1 MEDGGNFEDEA
12 TRRRTGANVLHSDDL
27 DKWDGAERTRW
38 DRIRQDLLEHR
49 SRRARPLL
57 DDKTLTD
64 WNGLMIA
71 ALDQAGFVFHEPSYS
86 TPMEETPR
94 FIREPLYLHGHL
106 LLPST

>member
-27 DKWDGAERTRW
+27 DKWDGAERARW

-57 DDKTLTD
+57 DDKILTA

-71 ALDQAGFVFHEPSYS
+71 APARAGVGVNEPAY
-86 TPMEETPR
+86 TAGAEEAGRCMPGR
-94 FIREPLYLHGHL
+94 
-106 LLPST
+106 